1 MLDINL
7 HLIIAQVI
15 TFLVGLFLLWLVA
28 YKPILGVFRQR
39 AAKIKEDLDA
49 AESARVKMEESK
61 ARYDNELAALAD
73 QGRQIVQQAAR
84 DGQQAREDILRDARA
99 QSQDILRQA
108 EERIAIEKEKAVK
121 ALRQEVI
128 TLSLQIAEKLIQE
141 AMNSETNQRL
151 ANQTLD
157 QLERKA

>member
-1 MLDINL
+1 MLDINF

-28 YKPILGVFRQR
+28 YKPIMGVFRKR
-39 AAKIKEDLDA
+39 ADKIKEDLDA
-49 AESARVKMEESK
+49 AESARVKMEASK
-61 ARYDNELAALAD
+61 AQYDSELAVLTEK
-73 QGRQIVQQAAR
+73 GRQIVQQAAR
-84 DGQQAREDILRDARA
+84 DGQQAREAILQDARA

-108 EERIAIEKEKAVK
+108 EERITVEKEKAIK
-121 ALRQEVI
+121 ELRQEVI
-128 TLSLQIAEKLIQE
+128 TLSMQIAEKVIQE
-141 AMNSETNQRL
+141 AMNPDLNRRL